1 MIIRLSILSL
11 IVASPLRAQD
21 TTAARVP
28 SPSITAGVTTGT
40 MEFPD
45 RRVQQ
50 GLTGVL
56 RYRIFSGIS
65 IAASPT
71 FARVAFPSTLGGGSV
86 SGLTDLPV
94 ELAADHSFTV
104 PGSPTAGM
112 SLGVSLP
119 VGDKTVGFGSGA
131 VGANIGVGVGVSPI
145 DALSFHL
152 GAGKPLNDYSLY
164 SALGTSSSA
173 WGDLETSYQL
183 LDHLEAT
190 VGIDG
195 DIASADSLG
204 PSRAIAMSLAVNV
217 VGPYTVTLSG
227 GHGISGMAA
236 RWTLALGFGTDFTGL
251 QALGSSSPIQRFMRS
266 LGGGSHRGS
275 SGSTPGSGHGKAP

>member
-11 IVASPLRAQD
+11 VLASPLLGQD
-21 TTAARVP
+21 TTAVRVP
-28 SPSITAGVTTGT
+28 SPPITVGVTTGT
-40 MEFPD
+40 MEFAD
-45 RRVQQ
+45 QRVQQ
-50 GLTGVL
+50 GVTGVL
-56 RYRIFSGIS
+56 RYRLLSGIT

-94 ELAADHSFTV
+94 ELAADHSFDV
-104 PGSPTAGM
+104 AGSPTAGI
-112 SLGVSLP
+112 SLGISLP

-131 VGANIGVGVGVSPI
+131 VGANVGVGVGASLT
-145 DALSFHL
+145 DALSFHI

-164 SALGTSSSA
+164 SALGTPSSA

-195 DIASADSLG
+195 DIASTDSLG
-204 PSRAIAMSLAVNV
+204 PSRAIAMSLGVNV
-217 VGPYTVTLSG
+217 AGPYTLTLSG
-227 GHGISGMAA
+227 GHGISGLAA
-236 RWTLALGFGTDFTGL
+236 RWTMAVGFGTDFNGL

-266 LGGGSHRGS
+266 LGGGSHGN
-275 SGSTPGSGHGKAP
+275 SGSTPGSGHGRAP